1 MARTIAALIR
11 HGEYYQQADT
21 PSAHQP
27 YALSTQGKTTVLDEA
42 DSFAVLL
49 EQQAWSVAQR
59 IDSSNMLRAWQTAMI
74 FVERLY
80 EHAMPSKLID
90 SYDELAERGVGSV
103 ANLTIQQIE
112 QIIVEDPRY
121 EEPPQGWKSDS
132 HYCLPFQGAESLLQA
147 GIRVAEHLQQQMEK
161 LRAEADVDSVKLF
174 VGHGASFRHAAY
186 HLGILEFE
194 QLAQLSMHYAH
205 PVLVEYLDDGSW
217 RHIGG
222 DWKIRSADNGLD

>member
-11 HGEYYQQADT
+11 HGEYHQQADT

-27 YALSTQGKTTVLDEA
+27 YALTEQGKTTVLDEA
-42 DSFAVLL
+42 DSFAALL
-49 EQQAWSVAQR
+49 EQHDWSVAQR
-59 IDSSNMLRAWQTAMI
+59 IDSSHMLRAWQTAMI
-74 FVERLY
+74 FVDRLY
-80 EHAMPSKLID
+80 EHTMPSTLID
-90 SYDELAERGVGSV
+90 SYDALAERGLGSV

-112 QIIVEDPRY
+112 KIIIEDPRY

-147 GIRVAEHLQQQMEK
+147 GIRVAEHLQQQMK
-161 LRAEADVDSVKLF
+161 QLRAEADVDSVKLF
-174 VGHGASFRHAAY
+174 VGHGASFRHAAH
-186 HLGILEFE
+186 HLGVLEFE

-205 PVLVEYLDDGSW
+205 PVLVEYTDDGSW

-222 DWKIRSADNGLD
+222 EWKIRSAENGLD

>member
-11 HGEYYQQADT
+11 HGQYHQLADT

-27 YALSTQGKTTVLDEA
+27 YALTEQGKTTVLDEA
-42 DSFAVLL
+42 DSFAAVLAL
-49 EQQAWSVAQR
+49 HGWSVAQR

-74 FVERLY
+74 FVDRLY
-80 EHAMPSKLID
+80 EHEMPSTLID
-90 SYDELAERGVGSV
+90 SFDALAERGLGSV
-103 ANLTIQQIE
+103 ANLTVQQIE
-112 QIIVEDPRY
+112 QIIIEDPRY

-147 GIRVAEHLQQQMEK
+147 GIRVAEHMQQQMKK
-161 LRAEADVDSVKLF
+161 LRTEADVDSVKLF
-174 VGHGASFRHAAY
+174 VGHGAAFRHAAY

-194 QLAQLSMHYAH
+194 QLAQFSMHYAH
-205 PVLVEYLDDGSW
+205 PVLVEYADDGSW

-222 DWKIRSADNGLD
+222 EWKVRSAENGLD